1 MWLRGLL
8 QSVQVKVIDLAVQVK
23 VLERFGE
30 SRSYRNWLKTWE
42 ELGHRIL
49 NMPQWMQDIV
59 LEDVNTAIRN
69 RIAVMEMIQEH
80 AKRKN

>member
-1 MWLRGLL
+1 MT
-8 QSVQVKVIDLAVQVK
+8 LAAEVK

-30 SRSYRNWLKTWE
+30 SRSQRNWLKIWE
-42 ELGHRIL
+42 ELGRRIL

-69 RIAVMEMIQEH
+69 RVAVMEMIQEH

>member
-1 MWLRGLL
+1 LT
-8 QSVQVKVIDLAVQVK
+8 LAAEVK

-30 SRSYRNWLKTWE
+30 SRSHRNWLKIWE
-42 ELGHRIL
+42 ELGRRIL

-80 AKRKN
+80 AKRNH